1 MTDVGAMLDEWHD
14 TIGEP
19 SVLSGG
25 FEVHSLRRTLITEE
39 YLEVM
44 EAMGSEPVTGEAYIN
59 LAKELA
65 DLVYVLY
72 GTARAY
78 GIPLDRVIEAV
89 HASNMSKL
97 KGGIERQPD
106 GKIIKGPHYEEP
118 VLEPLLSYGGSE

>member
-19 SVLSGG
+19 SIRAGG

-44 EAMGSEPVTGEAYIN
+44 EALGDNPVADPTH

-65 DLVYVLY
+65 DLVYVVY

-97 KGGIERQPD
+97 KDGIERRPD

-118 VLEPLLSYGGSE
+118 NLEPLLSFGGSQ